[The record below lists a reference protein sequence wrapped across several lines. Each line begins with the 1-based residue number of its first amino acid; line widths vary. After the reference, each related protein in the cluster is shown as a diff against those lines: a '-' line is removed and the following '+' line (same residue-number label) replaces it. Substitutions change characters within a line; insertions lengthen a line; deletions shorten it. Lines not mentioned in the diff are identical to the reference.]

1 MIAAAVPSKRPV
13 ATVLCCTGGWT
24 LDAFD
29 YFIMAFVVDD
39 VAHAFHT
46 TIAAAAAAFFLT
58 LAFRPVGAFL
68 FGRAA
73 DRYGRKP
80 VLMAAIGCYSA
91 VELASAA
98 APSLTAFLVLRAL
111 FGVALGGEWGV
122 GAALTM
128 ESVPARWRGPVSG
141 LLQAG
146 YPSRY
151 LLASRVLLLEPW
163 LGWRGL
169 FALGVFPALL
179 IPVIYFAVP
188 ESPVW
193 LAARATARAA
203 DAPSFGGVL
212 RQHWKL
218 VAFAVVLM
226 AAFNFFSHGSQ
237 DLYPK
242 VFLARQLHVP
252 HATITAIVVVYNLG
266 AIAGGL
272 FFATLSQRIGRRR
285 AIAIAALL
293 ALPMIPLFA
302 FSTTPWRIAIGA
314 TAMQFAIQGAWGVVP
329 AYLNELSP
337 AEIRATFPGLT
348 YQLGN
353 LIASPNASMQ
363 LAMARGWFG
372 GSLAVPLALVVGT
385 VAVVIAVLASF
396 GPDGKGLE
404 KRAGRTS

>member
-1 MIAAAVPSKRPV
+1 MIAATTASKRSAAV
-13 ATVLCCTGGWT
+13 TALCCYGGWT

-29 YFIMAFVVDD
+29 FFIMAFVVDD

-46 TIAAAAAAFFLT
+46 TIPAAASAFFLT

-80 VLMAAIGCYSA
+80 ALMAAIGCYSV
-91 VELASAA
+91 VELLSAF
-98 APSLTAFLVLRAL
+98 APSLTAFLVLRAM

-128 ESVPARWRGPVSG
+128 ESVPARWRGTVSG

-146 YPSRY
+146 YPSGY
-151 LLASRVLLLEPW
+151 LLASLVFLLEPS

-169 FALGVFPALL
+169 FALGVLPALL
-179 IPVIYFAVP
+179 IPVIALAVP
-188 ESPVW
+188 ESPEW
-193 LAARATARAA
+193 LATRGNARAA
-203 DAPSFGGVL
+203 GAPNFGNVL
-212 RQHWKL
+212 LRHGRL
-218 VAFAVVLM
+218 AIFAIVLM

-242 VFLARQLHVP
+242 VFLARQLHFS
-252 HATITAIVVVYNLG
+252 HTTITTVVVIYNLG

-302 FSTTPWRIAIGA
+302 FSTTPLRIAIGA
-314 TAMQFAIQGAWGVVP
+314 TCMQFAVQGAWGVVP

-353 LIASPNASMQ
+353 LIASPNGSLQ
-363 LAMARGWFG
+363 LAMANGWFG
-372 GSLAVPLALVVGT
+372 GHLPFPLAIVVGT
-385 VAVVIAVLASF
+385 VALVIAVLALS
-396 GPDGKGLE
+396 GPEGQQMGSKG
-404 KRAGRTS
+404 

>member
-1 MIAAAVPSKRPV
+1 MTAAASAGKRS
-13 ATVLCCTGGWT
+13 ASITVLCCYGGWT

-29 YFIMAFVVDD
+29 FFIMAFVVDD

-46 TIAAAAAAFFLT
+46 KLAAAASAFFLT

-80 VLMAAIGCYSA
+80 ALMAAIGCYSA
-91 VELASAA
+91 VELLSAA
-98 APSLTAFLVLRAL
+98 APSLTAFLVLRAI
-111 FGVALGGEWGV
+111 FGIALGGEWGV

-128 ESVPARWRGPVSG
+128 ESIPARWRGTVSG

-146 YPSRY
+146 YPSGY
-151 LLASRVLLLEPW
+151 LLASLVFLLEPS

-169 FALGVFPALL
+169 FALGVLPALL
-179 IPVIYFAVP
+179 IPVIWLAVP
-188 ESPVW
+188 ESPEW
-193 LAARATARAA
+193 LAARGTARAA
-203 DAPSFGGVL
+203 APSFLTVL
-212 RQHWKL
+212 RRHATL
-218 VAFAVVLM
+218 VVFAVVLM

-242 VFLARQLHVP
+242 IFLARQLHFP
-252 HATITAIVVVYNLG
+252 HLTITTIVVIYNLG

-285 AIAIAALL
+285 AIAIAAVL
-293 ALPMIPLFA
+293 ALPMLPLFA
-302 FSTTPWRIAIGA
+302 FSTTPLWIAIGA
-314 TAMQFAIQGAWGVVP
+314 ACMQFAVQGAWGIVP

-337 AEIRATFPGLT
+337 AEIRATFPGVT

-353 LIASPNASMQ
+353 LIASPNGSLQ
-363 LAMARGWFG
+363 LAMANGWFG
-372 GSLAVPLALVVGT
+372 GSLAFPLAIVVGT
-385 VAVVIAVLASF
+385 VAVVIAGLAMF
-396 GPDGKGLE
+396 GPDGNRLE
-404 KRAGRTS
+404 SRS

>member
-1 MIAAAVPSKRPV
+1 MI
-13 ATVLCCTGGWT
+13 
-24 LDAFD
+24 
-29 YFIMAFVVDD
+29 DD
-39 VAHAFHT
+39 VARAFHT
-46 TIAAAAAAFFLT
+46 TLTAASSAFFLT

-73 DRYGRKP
+73 DRFGRKP

-98 APSLTAFLVLRAL
+98 APSFAAFLVLRAL

-146 YPSRY
+146 YPSGY
-151 LLASRVLLLEPW
+151 LLASLVFLLEPW
-163 LGWRGL
+163 LGWRGM

-179 IPVIYFAVP
+179 IPVIHFAVP
-188 ESPVW
+188 ESPEW
-193 LAARATARAA
+193 LAARGAARAG
-203 DAPSFGGVL
+203 APSFLGVL
-212 RQHWKL
+212 RRHAGL
-218 VAFAVVLM
+218 VLFAVVLM

-242 VFLARQLHVP
+242 VFLARQLHFP
-252 HATITAIVVVYNLG
+252 HATITTIVVIYNLG

-302 FSTTPWRIAIGA
+302 FSTTPLRIALGA
-314 TAMQFAIQGAWGVVP
+314 TTMQFAIQGAWGVVP

-337 AEIRATFPGLT
+337 PAIRATFPGLT

-353 LIASPNASMQ
+353 LVASPNGPMQ
-363 LAMARGWFG
+363 LAMAQGWFG
-372 GSLAVPLALVVGT
+372 GSLAFPLAIVVGT
-385 VAVVIAVLASF
+385 VGVVIAALALL
-396 GPDGKGLE
+396 GPEGKGLG
-404 KRAGRTS
+404 RAA